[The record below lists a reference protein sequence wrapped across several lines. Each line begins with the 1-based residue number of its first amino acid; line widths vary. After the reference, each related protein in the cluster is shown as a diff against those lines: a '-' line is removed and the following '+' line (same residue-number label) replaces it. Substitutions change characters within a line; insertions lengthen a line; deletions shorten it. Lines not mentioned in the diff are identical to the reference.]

1 MSYRDK
7 LLAIDQLP
15 KWRAALREQGK
26 RLVVTNGCFD
36 ILHMGHVTY
45 LESARACGDA
55 LLVGLTNDVEVRR
68 LKGPGRP
75 INTEQDRAAILAALE
90 SVNGVTIFGE
100 TDART
105 FLSVAQPDIY
115 VKGGDYTLDTINQDE
130 RHFLESRGVKIVLLP
145 GVSGKSTTGLL
156 ERIMKL

>member
-1 MSYRDK
+1 MM
-7 LLAIDQLP
+7 LP

-55 LLVGLTNDVEVRR
+55 LLVGLTSDAEVRR

-90 SVNGVTIFGE
+90 SVSGVTIFGE
-100 TDART
+100 TDARN